1 VSAVPRST
9 KQLPAS
15 GAPASGAPV
24 RHAKTR
30 NRRREIADEAA
41 ALFDEAGSTNPSMED
56 IANAVGIA
64 KPTLYHYFTSKDEI
78 VLEIHEAF
86 IDLLLERHSERIRHH
101 ELDSKSLL
109 LEAMA
114 DIFELME
121 THRGHVRVFFEY
133 YRQLPD
139 PHRSSIRAKRNLY
152 FSMVEDIVR
161 QGIKDG
167 EFRDIDPTLAT
178 IAVFGLCNWSHLE
191 LSRVGGRLRAR
202 EFAQHFW
209 DFIVRGFEA
218 RPAPRARHG

>member
-1 VSAVPRST
+1 
-9 KQLPAS
+9 
-15 GAPASGAPV
+15 
-24 RHAKTR
+24 
-30 NRRREIADEAA
+30 
-41 ALFDEAGSTNPSMED
+41 MED

-64 KPTLYHYFTSKDEI
+64 KPTLYHYFNSKDEI
-78 VLEIHEAF
+78 LLEIHEAF
-86 IDLLLERHSERIRHH
+86 IDLLVERHSERLRDN
-101 ELDSKSLL
+101 LDSKSLL

-139 PHRSSIRAKRNLY
+139 PHRSSIRAKRNVY
-152 FSMVEDIVR
+152 HAMVEDIIR

-202 EFAQHFW
+202 EFTHHFW
-209 DFIVRGFEA
+209 DFIVRGFEN
-218 RPAPRARHG
+218 RPSGRPRRS